1 MYIYKNYEMNTFDII
16 IIALLLFGFIKGL
29 FKGLFVE
36 IASLLSL
43 LIGVYGAIHFSYFV
57 ADFLNNKVQWEQ
69 KYVTIVS
76 FAITFSI
83 LVLIVALIGKL
94 FTKMADFAS
103 LGLLNKMLGGVFG
116 SLKFGLIL
124 SIVFIIFTKLNKTI
138 PFFNVEEQQQAIL
151 YEPIRKLAPIL
162 FPNYIYI
169 TDENEVEIRL
179 EREEN

>member
-1 MYIYKNYEMNTFDII
+1 MYIYKNYEMNTLDII